1 MDGGRP
7 APDRPTD
14 SSPPQPQLCNGRTDN
29 AVKNRFIAINK
40 KRQNA
45 KGKGKGKAGNS
56 SKPPPTLPAGMG
68 SSPVRRV
75 QLKHGLSIQIPQG
88 PFVRNASAATPSALN
103 PISIR
108 LPKESLTPQELQMV
122 QHINALHS
130 PLQFQIEDW
139 PAHSTRSRQSSW

>member
-1 MDGGRP
+1 M
-7 APDRPTD
+7 
-14 SSPPQPQLCNGRTDN
+14 CNGRTDN

-88 PFVRNASAATPSALN
+88 PFVRNASAAFILAILTVLSFGHQGV
-103 PISIR
+103 
-108 LPKESLTPQELQMV
+108 PKEKRG
-122 QHINALHS
+122 QHCI
-130 PLQFQIEDW
+130 D
-139 PAHSTRSRQSSW
+139 